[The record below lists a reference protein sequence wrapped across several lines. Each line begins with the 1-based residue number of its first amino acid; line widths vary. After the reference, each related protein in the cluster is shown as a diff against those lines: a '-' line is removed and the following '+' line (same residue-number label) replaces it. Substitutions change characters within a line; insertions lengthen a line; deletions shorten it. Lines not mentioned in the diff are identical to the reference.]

1 MSAHNFVNVLYAN
14 EFFWRTVETKD
25 GGQKRQKV
33 KTAKAWLEWP
43 GRAEVKRF
51 VYEPGLPLI
60 TEDGSLNLWEGFPY
74 EPVKGDVSP
83 WNRLL
88 DRLFGEE
95 KEARRWFE
103 QWVAYPFQYP
113 GTKLRT
119 AVVIWGR
126 TQGTGKSLLGF
137 TIGDLYGVN
146 YVKIGD
152 KELEDTTFNAWQAN
166 RQFAFG
172 DDITGQASRK
182 LANRLK
188 VMVTSETLTI
198 NEKYINPYTL
208 RDCINY
214 MFTSNHADAFYMEE
228 GDRRYF
234 IHEVTADRLP
244 PEFYRPYDAWRRS
257 TEGRQA
263 LMYHLMNL
271 DLTGFDPMA
280 PAMETV
286 SKIEMIENTRTDVED
301 LIIGLR
307 DEADEYLKKLGGGD
321 LITSKE
327 LMAMID
333 NDRINEVTVGKKMK
347 EYGITALR
355 PRNSRSSSMRLGGER
370 VRVYAL
376 RNQKRWMNATHDE
389 IREHWEK
396 HRPHLR
402 RK

>member
-1 MSAHNFVNVLYAN
+1 
-14 EFFWRTVETKD
+14 
-25 GGQKRQKV
+25 
-33 KTAKAWLEWP
+33 
-43 GRAEVKRF
+43 
-51 VYEPGLPLI
+51 
-60 TEDGSLNLWEGFPY
+60 
-74 EPVKGDVSP
+74 VSP

-88 DRLFGEE
+88 DRLFGDE

-234 IHEVTADRLP
+234 IHEVVADRLP

-280 PAMETV
+280 AAMETV

-376 RNQKRWMNATHDE
+376 KNQKRWMNATHDE

-402 RK
+402 RKGCGGWLALGVLCAER